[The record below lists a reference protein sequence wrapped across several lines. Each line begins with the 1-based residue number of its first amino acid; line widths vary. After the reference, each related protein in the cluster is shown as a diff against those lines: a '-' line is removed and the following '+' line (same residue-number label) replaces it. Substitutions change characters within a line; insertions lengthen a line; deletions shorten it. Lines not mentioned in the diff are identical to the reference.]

1 VVGADVGP
9 GGGDRA
15 AAERDEEAATGLEGS
30 SGGHGGGGWFR
41 GGAAISD
48 GGFTGFAASGRG
60 KKRWD
65 QASVARAPLMLERK
79 GKAVFKSGVFWEK
92 NQVVRP

>member
-48 GGFTGFAASGRG
+48 GGVYRVCGEREGKETVGPSVSGSRSSDAGTEG
-60 KKRWD
+60 KGR
-65 QASVARAPLMLERK
+65 
-79 GKAVFKSGVFWEK
+79 F
-92 NQVVRP
+92 